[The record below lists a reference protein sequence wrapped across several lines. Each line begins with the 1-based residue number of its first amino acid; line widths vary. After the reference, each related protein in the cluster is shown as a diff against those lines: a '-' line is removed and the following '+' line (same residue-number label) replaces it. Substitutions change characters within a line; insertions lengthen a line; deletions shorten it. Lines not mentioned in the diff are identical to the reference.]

1 MESDSQVIGPQTLIE
16 CADNGVAGAQEA
28 LDQYHAIAALG
39 GMPEIHS
46 LRLGFRVLDK
56 FALTFPRP

>member
-1 MESDSQVIGPQTLIE
+1 MESDSQVIGLQTLVE
-16 CADNGVAGAQEA
+16 YAAKGVAGAQEA
-28 LDQYHAIAALG
+28 LAQYHAIAALG

-46 LRLGFRVLDK
+46 SRLGFSVLDK